1 MKQTS
6 EVSRSAPVRHRKSVV
21 RRLEMLLAASL
32 QKERRWKCCWR
43 RGYRRSVAE
52 NAVGGAVLKSPAAG
66 RLHMDAREQ
75 ITAAFRNFAFYS
87 RNSAAH
93 FTAAFRTFAFYRRNY
108 SAHFTAAFCTFALC
122 RRNSAAHFT
131 AAFRTFAFCCRN
143 SAAHF
148 TVAFRALHCPPNG
161 RV

>member
-1 MKQTS
+1 M
-6 EVSRSAPVRHRKSVV
+6 V

-75 ITAAFRNFAFYS
+75 ITAAFR
-87 RNSAAH
+87 
-93 FTAAFRTFAFYRRNY
+93 TFAFYRRKY
-108 SAHFTAAFCTFALC
+108 SAHFTAAFPIFAFY

-131 AAFRTFAFCCRN
+131 AAFR
-143 SAAHF
+143 
-148 TVAFRALHCPPNG
+148 ALHCPPNG